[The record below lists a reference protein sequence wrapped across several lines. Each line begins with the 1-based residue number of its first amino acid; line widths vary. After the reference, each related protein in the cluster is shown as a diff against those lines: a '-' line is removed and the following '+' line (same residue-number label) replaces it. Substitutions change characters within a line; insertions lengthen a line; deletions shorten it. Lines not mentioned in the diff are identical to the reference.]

1 MNRHLTTLALLAA
14 ALCTPPTA
22 QASVNEEYGH
32 SLALYRAAHY
42 GEARTAFEALLA
54 RHPAG
59 DYADNARY
67 WIGETFYAEGDYASA
82 LAAFREVVSLHP
94 GEPKAPDALFKIALC
109 NLQLGRDDGYRNTLR
124 GLGARYPEAAVSD
137 RAARLLE
144 QVDGGTGRAAATPL
158 EQPTLFPVN
167 ERMTTTAPA
176 ATEGQQLF
184 LDDDGMAVT
193 LAARPSAE
201 ELAEIQRELEEER
214 EGLEQAANDELSVGE
229 ILFSVVAPGGL
240 LYMVHRRDERLR
252 AEEALATIDQDFA
265 LVESE
270 RQQLSNRKPVI
281 AQAR

>member
-14 ALCTPPTA
+14 ALCAPLPA
-22 QASVNEEYGH
+22 QASLNEEYGR

-42 GEARTAFEALLA
+42 GEARSAFEALLA
-54 RHPAG
+54 RHPTG

-82 LAAFREVVSLHP
+82 LAAFREVVAHHP
-94 GEPKAPDALFKIALC
+94 LEPKAPDALFKIALC

-124 GLGARYPEAAVSD
+124 GLGARYPDAAVSD

-144 QVDGGTGRAAATPL
+144 QVDEGASQTAVAPM
-158 EQPTLFPVN
+158 EQPTLFPAQ
-167 ERMTTTAPA
+167 ERVTTTAPA
-176 ATEGQQLF
+176 TTTEQQLF
-184 LDDDGMAVT
+184 VDDDGMAVT

-201 ELAEIQRELEEER
+201 ELAEIRRHLEEER
-214 EGLEQAANDELSVGE
+214 EGLEQAAKDELSVGE

-270 RQQLSNRKPVI
+270 RRQLSNREPVI
-281 AQAR
+281 AKAR